1 MTLFTTPKSG
11 VVLDEAR
18 HLTGKTWNDAASLW
32 LAEMAHKRTIDHD
45 RRKLEW
51 LRPQIGQLKLIDVD
65 RHIIAAIAERK
76 LAESSPST
84 ANRYL
89 ALIRAIVRKAAF
101 DWEWIHNPPRVR
113 LVKEPGRRVR
123 WLTPDQVRALLHE
136 LEPHQRD
143 ACLFALAT
151 GLRHSNVA
159 GLRWAQVDFRRKT
172 AWLYADQTKN
182 NEDLHVSLNETA
194 LQALTRQRGKHP
206 EYVFTYKN
214 RPIKR
219 FTTKSWYQALKRAQ
233 ITNFR
238 WHDLRHTWA
247 SWLVQEGVPLYSLQ
261 EMGGWKTASMVRKYA
276 HLSPS
281 VNLEN
286 ARKIDVFLGI
296 IPDDH

>member
-1 MTLFTTPKSG
+1 MTS
-11 VVLDEAR
+11 
-18 HLTGKTWNDAASLW
+18 HTWNDAAALW
-32 LAEMAHKRTIDHD
+32 LAEMTHKRSIEHD
-45 RRKLEW
+45 RRKLDW
-51 LRPQIGQLKLIDVD
+51 LKPQMGHFELDQVD
-65 RHIIAAIAERK
+65 RHLIASIAEKK
-76 LAESSPST
+76 LNESSPST

-89 ALIRAIVRKAAF
+89 ALIRAILRKAAF
-101 DWEWIHNPPRVR
+101 DWEWIYKPPRIR
-113 LVKEPGRRVR
+113 LYKEPSRRVR
-123 WLTPDQVRALLHE
+123 WLRPDQVRQLLVE
-136 LEPHQRD
+136 LHPHQRD

-159 GLRWAQVDFRRKT
+159 GLRWEQVDFRRKT

-182 NEDLHVSLNETA
+182 NEDLHISLNETA
-194 LQALTRQRGKHP
+194 LDVLRRRHGTHP

-219 FTTKSWYQALKRAQ
+219 FTTKSWYRALERAK
-233 ITNFR
+233 ITDFR

-281 VNLEN
+281 VNLDN
-286 ARKIDVFLGI
+286 ARKIDAFLC
-296 IPDDH
+296 DTTHDH

>member
-1 MTLFTTPKSG
+1 MS
-11 VVLDEAR
+11 
-18 HLTGKTWNDAASLW
+18 
-32 LAEMAHKRTIDHD
+32 HKRSIDHD
-45 RRKLEW
+45 RRKLDW
-51 LRPQIGQLKLIDVD
+51 LRPQLGHLRLVDVD
-65 RHIIAAIAERK
+65 RFVIAGIAERK

-101 DWEWIHNPPRVR
+101 DWEWIHKPPRIR
-113 LVKEPGRRVR
+113 LYKEPGRRVR
-123 WLTPDQVRALLHE
+123 WLTPDQVRTLLDE
-136 LEPHQRD
+136 LLPHQRD

-151 GLRHSNVA
+151 GLRHSNVT
-159 GLRWAQVDFRRKT
+159 GLRWEQVDFWRKT

-182 NEDLHVSLNETA
+182 NEDLHVSLNDTA
-194 LQALTRQRGKHP
+194 LEVLKRRQGRHP

-219 FTTKSWYQALKRAQ
+219 FTTRAWYKALERAQ

-261 EMGGWKTASMVRKYA
+261 EMGGWKTAIMVRRYA

-286 ARKIDVFLGI
+286 ARKIDAVLNNI
-296 IPDDH
+296 SEDH

>member
-1 MTLFTTPKSG
+1 MTSRTTEIEP
-11 VVLDEAR
+11 
-18 HLTGKTWNDAASLW
+18 KTWNDAAELW
-32 LAEMAHKRTIDHD
+32 LKEMSHKRSIDHD
-45 RRKLEW
+45 RRKLAW
-51 LRPQIGQLKLIDVD
+51 LQPTLGHLHLVDVD
-65 RHIIAAIAERK
+65 RYAISTLADIK

-89 ALIRAIVRKAAF
+89 ALIRAITRKAAY
-101 DWEWIHNPPRVR
+101 DWEWISKPPRIR
-113 LVKEPGRRVR
+113 LYKEPGRRVR
-123 WLTPDQVRALLHE
+123 WLTPEQVQTLLDE
-136 LEPHQRD
+136 LLPHQRD

-159 GLRWAQVDFRRKT
+159 GLRWDQVDFRRKT

-194 LQALTRQRGKHP
+194 LDVLNRRRGKHP
-206 EYVFTYKN
+206 DYVFTYRN

-219 FTTKSWYQALKRAQ
+219 FTTRSWYQALERAK
-233 ITNFR
+233 ITDFR

-286 ARKIDVFLGI
+286 ARKIDAFI
-296 IPDDH
+296 RKKTDDH

>member
-1 MTLFTTPKSG
+1 M
-11 VVLDEAR
+11 
-18 HLTGKTWNDAASLW
+18 HTWNDATSLW
-32 LAEMAHKRTIDHD
+32 LIEMDHKRTIDHD

-51 LRPQIGQLKLIDVD
+51 LKPLLGHKRLADIDRFVIADIGKLK
-65 RHIIAAIAERK
+65 AEQ
-76 LAESSPST
+76 ASPTT

-89 ALIRAIVRKAAF
+89 ALIRSIMRRAVF
-101 DWEWIHNPPRVR
+101 EWEWLAKPPKVR
-113 LVKEPGRRVR
+113 LYKEPSRRVR
-123 WLTPDQVRALLHE
+123 WLTPDQVRTLLDE
-136 LEPHQRD
+136 LLPHQRD

-151 GLRHSNVA
+151 GLRHSNVT
-159 GLRWAQVDFRRKT
+159 GLRWEQVDFRRKT

-182 NEDLHVSLNETA
+182 NEDLHVSLNDTA
-194 LQALTRQRGKHP
+194 LDVLKRRQGKHA
-206 EYVFTYKN
+206 EYVFTYRN

-219 FTTKSWYQALKRAQ
+219 FTTRAWYKALERAQ

-261 EMGGWKTASMVRKYA
+261 EMGGWKTAIMVRRYA

-286 ARKIDVFLGI
+286 ARKIDAALSKM
-296 IPDDH
+296 PDDL